1 MYNPIYKNVS
11 LSLSGSIKHKKN
23 RGSTYFFFKMELYLC
38 PANQTN
44 LLFMKIKILM
54 LLLMLSAGACT
65 VPPHSSGNQDTQQWQ
80 QTIQELNILLKERK
94 HQTAIDEGKQKISE
108 LLAVADYTEPK
119 DTVAKYARQM
129 INFAYF
135 SYLGGKQFR
144 PGIEYLDSLSNTP
157 FLQQHCKHEL
167 LSTRAGLHQ
176 MCGDNEIA
184 IRLADEYLQLP
195 EYDDADRYIPQA
207 EIVSGVYIYSGND
220 IPQAIRLL
228 EKAMECYHQGGKFH
242 NMLRIISRLGIY
254 YRLIGEYEK
263 AVATNQEAINSYNDS
278 IAPPNIVIA
287 YGEQANLYAELGMY
301 DRALELNSKAQYYSL
316 LKDSFGLGDL
326 YRYRAEIFRRIQ
338 NKDSVFYYLDR
349 AGKTSAEQESF
360 KGVFVNKVLTV
371 DTYLDYPDSV
381 QKALQLA
388 LSVCP
393 DSTLMPQWAR
403 YDLNLHLGR
412 ALLET
417 GKASQGI
424 PLIEKAARGFARM
437 DMIGKEKNANR
448 ILMNY
453 YRRMRMDDAFFRCYD
468 RDQLFAD
475 SLNLDEKIRAVAAA
489 NIRFDA
495 ERKEK
500 ENKLLSA
507 QVELQ
512 QHQLFFN
519 IYISIALLLLL
530 IISIAYFI
538 TKRKANRL
546 LLEKR
551 KQEIQKLMARQQEL
565 NRHNELL
572 AGQIEQAMATNNL
585 SAVSQLTGQSLLSK
599 EDENTFRKSFAAIYP
614 LYLPKLREK
623 YPQLTRNEELL
634 AMLIC
639 MNQSTDEIA
648 LIMGINRSSV
658 NMIRSRMRKKINL
671 TKEESLDEVIKQ
683 YLS

>member
-1 MYNPIYKNVS
+1 
-11 LSLSGSIKHKKN
+11 
-23 RGSTYFFFKMELYLC
+23 
-38 PANQTN
+38 
-44 LLFMKIKILM
+44 MKIKTLI
-54 LLLMLSAGACT
+54 LLLILSAGACT
-65 VPPHSSGNQDTQQWQ
+65 APTHSSGSQDTQQWQ
-80 QTIQELNILLKERK
+80 QTIQQLNTLLKERK
-94 HQTAIDEGKQKISE
+94 HQVAIDEGKQKISE
-108 LLAVADYTEPK
+108 LLAVADHTEPK
-119 DTVAKYARQM
+119 DTMVKYARQM
-129 INFAYF
+129 INLFYF
-135 SYLGGKQFR
+135 SYLGSKQFR
-144 PGIEYLDSLSNTP
+144 PGIEYLDSLNNAP

-176 MCGDNEIA
+176 MYGDNEAA

-220 IPQAIRLL
+220 VPQAIRLL
-228 EKAMECYHQGGKFH
+228 EKAMEYYHQGGKFH

-254 YRLIGEYEK
+254 YRLVGEYEK

-326 YRYRAEIFRRIQ
+326 YRYRAEIFRRTQ
-338 NKDSVFYYLDR
+338 NKDSVFYYLNQ
-349 AGKTSAEQESF
+349 AGKISAGQESF

-371 DTYLDYPDSV
+371 DSYLDYPDSV

-388 LSVCP
+388 VSICP
-393 DSTLMPQWAR
+393 DSTRMPQWAR

-448 ILMNY
+448 ILMDY

-572 AGQIEQAMATNNL
+572 AGQIEQAMAANNL

-658 NMIRSRMRKKINL
+658 NMIRSRMRKKIKL
-671 TKEESLDEVIKQ
+671 TKDESLDEVIKQ

>member
-1 MYNPIYKNVS
+1 MSGKPNKPPTYEDKNIYVTPHAVS
-11 LSLSGSIKHKKN
+11 RSLYRPPTFFRQSGHTAMAADYPTAEHITEREK
-23 RGSTYFFFKMELYLC
+23 
-38 PANQTN
+38 A
-44 LLFMKIKILM
+44 
-54 LLLMLSAGACT
+54 
-65 VPPHSSGNQDTQQWQ
+65 SG
-80 QTIQELNILLKERK
+80 
-94 HQTAIDEGKQKISE
+94 AIDEGKQKISE
-108 LLAVADYTEPK
+108 LLAVADHTEPK
-119 DTVAKYARQM
+119 DTMVKYARQM
-129 INFAYF
+129 VNFFYF
-135 SYLGGKQFR
+135 SYLGSKQFR
-144 PGIEYLDSLSNTP
+144 PGIEYLDSLNDAP

-167 LSTRAGLHQ
+167 LSARAGLHQ
-176 MCGDNEIA
+176 MCGDNEAA

-228 EKAMECYHQGGKFH
+228 EKAMEYYHQGGKFH

-338 NKDSVFYYLDR
+338 DKDSVFYYLDR

-371 DTYLDYPDSV
+371 DSYLDYPDSV

-388 LSVCP
+388 VSICP
-393 DSTLMPQWAR
+393 DSTRMPQWAR

-448 ILMNY
+448 ILMDY

-572 AGQIEQAMATNNL
+572 TGQIEQAMAANNL
-585 SAVSQLTGQSLLSK
+585 NTVSQLTGQSLLSK

-658 NMIRSRMRKKINL
+658 NMIRSRMRKKIKL

>member
-1 MYNPIYKNVS
+1 
-11 LSLSGSIKHKKN
+11 
-23 RGSTYFFFKMELYLC
+23 
-38 PANQTN
+38 
-44 LLFMKIKILM
+44 MKIKTLM

-65 VPPHSSGNQDTQQWQ
+65 VPPHSSSNQDTQQWQ
-80 QTIQELNILLKERK
+80 QTIQQLNTLLKERK
-94 HQTAIDEGKQKISE
+94 HQAAIDEGKQKISE
-108 LLAVADYTEPK
+108 LLAVADHTEPK
-119 DTVAKYARQM
+119 DTVVKYARQM
-129 INFAYF
+129 VNFFYF
-135 SYLGGKQFR
+135 SYLGSKQFR
-144 PGIEYLDSLSNTP
+144 PGIEYLDSLNNAP

-167 LSTRAGLHQ
+167 LSTRASLHQ
-176 MCGDNEIA
+176 MCGDNEAA

-326 YRYRAEIFRRIQ
+326 YRYRAEIFRRTQ
-338 NKDSVFYYLDR
+338 DKDSVFYYLDR

-371 DTYLDYPDSV
+371 DSYLDYPDSV

-388 LSVCP
+388 VSICP
-393 DSTLMPQWAR
+393 DSTRMPQWAR
-403 YDLNLHLGR
+403 HDLNLHLGR
-412 ALLET
+412 ALLKT

-448 ILMNY
+448 ILMDY

-475 SLNLDEKIRAVAAA
+475 SLNLDERYVP
-489 NIRFDA
+489 
-495 ERKEK
+495 
-500 ENKLLSA
+500 LPPP
-507 QVELQ
+507 
-512 QHQLFFN
+512 
-519 IYISIALLLLL
+519 ISGLMP
-530 IISIAYFI
+530 SV
-538 TKRKANRL
+538 KRRRTSCFPHK
-546 LLEKR
+546 
-551 KQEIQKLMARQQEL
+551 
-565 NRHNELL
+565 
-572 AGQIEQAMATNNL
+572 
-585 SAVSQLTGQSLLSK
+585 
-599 EDENTFRKSFAAIYP
+599 
-614 LYLPKLREK
+614 
-623 YPQLTRNEELL
+623 
-634 AMLIC
+634 
-639 MNQSTDEIA
+639 
-648 LIMGINRSSV
+648 
-658 NMIRSRMRKKINL
+658 
-671 TKEESLDEVIKQ
+671 
-683 YLS
+683 

>member
-1 MYNPIYKNVS
+1 MVN
-11 LSLSGSIKHKKN
+11 
-23 RGSTYFFFKMELYLC
+23 FF
-38 PANQTN
+38 
-44 LLFMKIKILM
+44 
-54 LLLMLSAGACT
+54 
-65 VPPHSSGNQDTQQWQ
+65 
-80 QTIQELNILLKERK
+80 
-94 HQTAIDEGKQKISE
+94 
-108 LLAVADYTEPK
+108 
-119 DTVAKYARQM
+119 
-129 INFAYF
+129 YF
-135 SYLGGKQFR
+135 SYLGSKQFR
-144 PGIEYLDSLSNTP
+144 PGIEYLDSLNDAP

-167 LSTRAGLHQ
+167 LSARAGLHQ
-176 MCGDNEIA
+176 MCGDNEAA

-228 EKAMECYHQGGKFH
+228 EKAMEYYHQGGKFH

-338 NKDSVFYYLDR
+338 DKDSVFYYLDR

-371 DTYLDYPDSV
+371 DSYLDYPDSA

-388 LSVCP
+388 VSICP
-393 DSTLMPQWAR
+393 DSTRMPQWAR
-403 YDLNLHLGR
+403 HDLNLHLGR

-424 PLIEKAARGFARM
+424 PLIEKAARGFAQM

-448 ILMNY
+448 ILMDY

-572 AGQIEQAMATNNL
+572 TGQIEQAMAANNL
-585 SAVSQLTGQSLLSK
+585 NTVSQLTGQSLLSK

-658 NMIRSRMRKKINL
+658 NMIRSRMRKKIKL